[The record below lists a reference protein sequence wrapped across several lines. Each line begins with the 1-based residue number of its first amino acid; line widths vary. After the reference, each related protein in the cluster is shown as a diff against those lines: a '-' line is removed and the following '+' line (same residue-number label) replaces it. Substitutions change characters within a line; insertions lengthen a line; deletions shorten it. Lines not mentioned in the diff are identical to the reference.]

1 MPKSK
6 KKKNQDFQKVKLK
19 VGRKLQKAD
28 NVTNASFKTRSVQ
41 VVQHIKT
48 GDGNQPTTR
57 RNLSIGDLLNQCQ
70 HYSTTVRLD
79 AVNGLREL
87 LSSHPELLEHRL
99 SQTIDRISQLMVDK
113 DPAVRSALIK
123 LFRQIVPSVHLHKI
137 RPFFPIVSAH
147 VCCAM
152 THIYED
158 IQSDSLQ
165 VLDIFLEYYP
175 SLIVDQSS
183 QIIPNFI
190 EQISHQNASKKFN
203 AGSRSLSVKPDGK
216 IQAHKWRIQVLS
228 RLGRLMSTLIEST
241 GPLTLGPEVDE
252 KEEGSKVI
260 WRDDEEVTCSPCPR
274 HFQSVWTAP
283 GCKTST
289 MKNLLSVEME
299 ERGFNLRE
307 PHGVLK
313 LLETIVPILL
323 ECWVE
328 ATATQHKAVE
338 GSLLSVDAC
347 SLRHNVVKIIK
358 LLWQYA
364 GQVIRLGWQSSVA
377 HFLPDFHQH
386 FMKFFPYSAHTS
398 GQKSKKTPQDNEQ
411 QHTVHSLNI
420 TICDIM
426 SYFLA
431 TNQTSGHRSSLPH
444 TVTQYFL
451 TYLQEEGYDSSN
463 TPQILQVV
471 ERLLEY
477 YQNNE
482 QFQQLLWLLVSRFTH
497 IHHLSKEKK
506 LLLNFFSRIVSKEGI
521 VLRDGIRQVFLDSLP
536 SLFKSCIENPV
547 MSGQIMGVLCDLAIK
562 STEKHNEGV
571 TAFVMSVL
579 EMDLESLV
587 SMDNKCMHS
596 LIELIYR
603 VPQLNKES
611 YGKLRDLVQDV
622 CLPLVTCQY
631 LLQVMQ
637 QRYNRYSLP
646 IEEQGFYI
654 QFLLKSA
661 FDPGNFPLCHAKLDR
676 DHFKRL
682 LSLTETVSDQLLMF
696 ENSDQVVEVLCCY
709 LSKTMV
715 TRNKVEESVYPIV
728 TFATMGSKL
737 KIWNYPISRQ
747 VTNEFLD
754 LLWSYSLAVSQSD
767 KDSAVNSLIF
777 DEVMDRCGHFISGG
791 EQVFGQFLKK
801 ILKALKDCSSVEEVN
816 AVQHAAILILQQDQ
830 PWPTLAENLECQ
842 PIFDTLEKIEGL
854 TLQHRW
860 KKLKNMLTEFNKT

>member
-28 NVTNASFKTRSVQ
+28 NVTNASFKSRSVQ

-48 GDGNQPTTR
+48 GDGNQPTTK

-87 LSSHPELLEHRL
+87 LSSHPALLEHRL

-113 DPAVRSALIK
+113 DPVVRSALTK
-123 LFRQIVPSVHLHKI
+123 LFRQIVPSVPLHKM
-137 RPFFPIVSAH
+137 RPFFPIISAH
-147 VCCAM
+147 VCCSM
-152 THIYED
+152 THICED
-158 IQSDSLQ
+158 IQRDSLQ
-165 VLDIFLEYYP
+165 ILDIFLEFYP

-190 EQISHQNASKKFN
+190 EQISHQNASKKLN
-203 AGSRSLSVKPDGK
+203 AGGRSLSVKPDGK
-216 IQAHKWRIQVLS
+216 IQAHKWRIQVLT
-228 RLGRLMSTLIEST
+228 RLGKLLSTLIEST
-241 GPLTLGPEVDE
+241 GALNSGSVIDE
-252 KEEGSKVI
+252 KEKVVKVM
-260 WRDDEEVTCSPCPR
+260 WREDEEVSYAPCPS
-274 HFQSVWTAP
+274 HFQNVWTSP
-283 GCKTST
+283 GCKTSS
-289 MKNLLSVEME
+289 MKNLLSTEME
-299 ERGFNLRE
+299 ARGFNLRE
-307 PHGVLK
+307 PQGVLK
-313 LLETIVPILL
+313 LVETIVPILL

-328 ATATQHKAVE
+328 ATAIQHKAIE

-364 GQVIRLGWQSSVA
+364 GQVIQVDWQSSVA
-377 HFLPDFHQH
+377 HFQSDFYQH

-398 GQKSKKTPQDNEQ
+398 APKSKKTTQDTE

-431 TNQTSGHRSSLPH
+431 TNQNSGHRSRLPH

-451 TYLQEEGYDSSN
+451 TYLREEGYDSSN
-463 TPQILQVV
+463 TPQILEVI
-471 ERLLEY
+471 ERLLEC

-482 QFQQLLWLLVSRFTH
+482 HFQQLLSVLVTRFTQVH
-497 IHHLSKEKK
+497 PLSKEKK
-506 LLLNFFSRIVSKEGI
+506 LLLRFFSRIVSQEGM
-521 VLRDGIRQVFLDSLP
+521 VLREDIRGVFL
-536 SLFKSCIENPV
+536 KSCIENSV
-547 MSGQIMGVLCDLAIK
+547 MSEQIIEVLRDLVIK
-562 STEKHNEGV
+562 TSEREGV
-571 TAFVMSVL
+571 TDFVTSVL
-579 EMDLESLV
+579 EMDLDSLI

-603 VPQLNKES
+603 VPQLSRES
-611 YGKLRDLVQDV
+611 YRKLGAMVHDV
-622 CLPLVTCQY
+622 RLPLATCQY

-637 QRYNRYSLP
+637 HRYKYYILP
-646 IEEQGFYI
+646 IEEQGFYM

-661 FDPGNFPLCHAKLDR
+661 FDPVNFPSNQTELDR
-676 DHFKRL
+676 DHFRRL
-682 LSLTETVSDQLLMF
+682 LSLIETVSDQLLMF
-696 ENSDQVVEVLCCY
+696 ENSEQVVDVLCCY
-709 LSKTMV
+709 LSKTMI
-715 TRNKVEESVYPIV
+715 TSNAVEEPIYPIV

-754 LLWSYSLAVSQSD
+754 LLWSYSLAVTQLD
-767 KDSAVNSLIF
+767 KGSTVNSLIF
-777 DEVMDRCGHFISGG
+777 DEVVERCGHFISGG
-791 EQVFGQFLKK
+791 EPVFCQFLKK
-801 ILKALKDCSSVEEVN
+801 MLIALKDCSSVEEVN

-830 PWPTLAENLECQ
+830 PWPTLSENLECQ
-842 PIFDTLEKIEGL
+842 AIFDTLEKIEGL
-854 TLQHRW
+854 ALQHRW
-860 KKLKNMLTEFNKT
+860 KKLKNMLTKFNKN